1 MADSSDWY
9 AQDVATFGDR
19 LSAAREAAG
28 LTQEELAKRLGVRLT
43 SIKAWEDDSSEP
55 RANRLQMMA
64 GMLNVSIRWMLTGE
78 GEGLDGPD
86 EYVPLSDDVQMAL
99 KDISRMRS
107 QMLALSN
114 EMGQMEKRLRKL
126 LRKEG

>member
-19 LSAAREAAG
+19 LAAAREAAG

-78 GEGLDGPD
+78 GEGLDEPS
-86 EYVPLSDDVQMAL
+86 ELAPLSDDVQMAL
-99 KDISRMRS
+99 RDISRMRS

>member
-19 LSAAREAAG
+19 LAAARDAAG
-28 LTQEELAKRLGVRLT
+28 LTQEDLAKRLGVRST

-55 RANRLQMMA
+55 RANRLQMLA

-78 GEGLDGPD
+78 GDGLDGPS
-86 EYVPLSDDVQMAL
+86 EFAPLSDDVQTAL
-99 KDISRMRS
+99 RDIARMRS